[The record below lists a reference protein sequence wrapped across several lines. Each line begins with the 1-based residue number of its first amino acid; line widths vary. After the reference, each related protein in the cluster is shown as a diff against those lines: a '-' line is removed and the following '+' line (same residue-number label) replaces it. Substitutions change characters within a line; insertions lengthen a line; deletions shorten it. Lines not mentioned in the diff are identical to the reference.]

1 MAKVGAQRAAVLT
14 GKTKSTIQRA
24 MKAGRLSY
32 EVDEQGNRLIDMS
45 ELERVFGPL
54 QDYTNTDTSSAA
66 VKAELERSRDLLEL
80 ERLKMRVGS
89 LEDQLHTSQQQ
100 IEDMREQRDLWQK
113 QAQQILLTSQYS
125 QKQAEDLKSELKE
138 REAKERAIRQR
149 QMEERMK
156 RLQAQQNANQNTPSG
171 DGLWNRF
178 LSKLRA

>member
-54 QDYTNTDTSSAA
+54 QDYTAVDPANAA
-66 VKAELERSRDLLEL
+66 VKAELERSRELLEM
-80 ERLKMRVGS
+80 ERLKMRIGN
-89 LEDQLHTSQQQ
+89 LEDQLHSSQQQ
-100 IEDMREQRDLWQK
+100 IDDMREQRDLWQK
-113 QAQQILLTSQYS
+113 QAQQILLTSQHS
-125 QKQAEDLKSELKE
+125 QKQAEDLKMELKE

-156 RLQAQQNANQNTPSG
+156 RLQAQQNANQNSPAG
-171 DGLWNRF
+171 EGLWNRF